1 MIELYYIIWGALG
14 MDHTENA
21 YAAML
26 LTMAL
31 SPDREEYARPLSTPE
46 FRRVEALARSSGFGS
61 IGALLDVDISGLVML
76 LGLTE
81 EEAYRVYT
89 LLHRDVQLTYALG
102 GFMEDGIE
110 VVTQYDAEYPRRL
123 TRVLKASAPPFL
135 YRCGNDALPDKP
147 AIAVMGISGVRT
159 TPEARRQIEALVD
172 GATRQGYVVI
182 TGGELGV
189 SRLAASLAAERGG
202 MLVDVLGGGL
212 REHLKN
218 DAVAAMLSEG
228 RASVLSTEHPDAL
241 FTVNHAVA
249 RNKLLF
255 ALADAAFIFNTD
267 GRRGELDALAKR
279 ACDWIYAWQD
289 YAGNRPLLSRGAR
302 PFHALRDGDFEE
314 MSRHWSSSQAQ
325 QMDMFDLL

>member
-1 MIELYYIIWGALG
+1 

-46 FRRVEALARSSGFGS
+46 FRRVEALARGSGFGS

-102 GFMEDGIE
+102 GFMEDRIE
-110 VVTQYDAEYPRRL
+110 VVTQYDAEYPCRL
-123 TRVLKASAPPFL
+123 TRTLKEAAPPFL
-135 YRCGNDALPDKP
+135 YRCGDGALTDQP
-147 AIAVMGISGVRT
+147 AIAVLGISGVRT
-159 TPEARRQIEALVD
+159 APEARRQIEALVD

-182 TGGELGV
+182 TGGEPGV
-189 SRLAASLAAERGG
+189 SRLAAGLAAEHGG
-202 MLVDVLGGGL
+202 RLVDILGGGL

-218 DAVAAMLSEG
+218 GDIRAMLSEG

-267 GRRGELDALAKR
+267 GRRGELDALAR
-279 ACDWIYAWQD
+279 HACDWIYAWQD
-289 YAGNRPLLSRGAR
+289 YAGNRQLLSRGAR
-302 PFHALRDGDFEE
+302 PFHDFRDGDFEE
-314 MSRHWSSSQAQ
+314 MSRHWASSRAQ
-325 QMDMFDLL
+325 QMDMFDLLG

>member
-1 MIELYYIIWGALG
+1 

-46 FRRVEALARSSGFGS
+46 FRRVESLARDCGFGS

-102 GFMEDGIE
+102 GFLEDRIE
-110 VVTQYDAEYPRRL
+110 VVTQYDEAYPHRL
-123 TRVLKASAPPFL
+123 AQTLKASAPPFL
-135 YRCGNDALPDKP
+135 YRSGNGALPGQP

-159 TPEARRQIEALVD
+159 TPEARRQIEALVE
-172 GATRQGYVVI
+172 GATRHGYVVI

-189 SRLAASLAAERGG
+189 SRLAAGLAAERDGR
-202 MLVDVLGGGL
+202 LVDVPGGGL

-218 DAVAAMLSEG
+218 DSISRMAGEG
-228 RASVLSTEHPDAL
+228 RAAVLSMEHPDAL
-241 FTVNHAVA
+241 FTVNHAIA

-267 GRRGELDALAKR
+267 GRRGELDALANR
-279 ACDWIYAWQD
+279 TCDWIYAWQD
-289 YAGNRPLLSRGAR
+289 YVGNHPLLSRGAR
-302 PFHALRDGDFEE
+302 PFHELRDGDFEE
-314 MSRHWSSSQAQ
+314 MSRHWTSSRAQ
-325 QMDMFDLL
+325 QMNMFDLLG

>member
-1 MIELYYIIWGALG
+1 
-14 MDHTENA
+14 
-21 YAAML
+21 
-26 LTMAL
+26 
-31 SPDREEYARPLSTPE
+31 
-46 FRRVEALARSSGFGS
+46 
-61 IGALLDVDISGLVML
+61 ML

-123 TRVLKASAPPFL
+123 TRALKESAPPFL
-135 YRCGNDALPDKP
+135 YRCGNGALPDQS

-172 GATRQGYVVI
+172 SATRQGYAVI

-189 SRLAASLAAERGG
+189 SRLAAGLVAERGG
-202 MLVDVLGGGL
+202 QLVDILGGGL

-228 RASVLSTEHPDAL
+228 RASVLSMEHPDAL

-267 GRRGELDALAKR
+267 GRRGELDALARR

-302 PFHALRDGDFEE
+302 PFHALRDGDFEA

-325 QMDMFDLL
+325 QMDMFDLLG

>member
-1 MIELYYIIWGALG
+1 
-14 MDHTENA
+14 MDHSENA

-46 FRRVEALARSSGFGS
+46 FRRVEALARGSGFGS

-102 GFMEDGIE
+102 GFMEDRIE
-110 VVTQYDAEYPRRL
+110 VVTQYDEAYPRRL
-123 TRVLKASAPPFL
+123 TQTLKASAPPFL
-135 YRCGNDALPDKP
+135 YRSGNGALPGQP

-159 TPEARRQIEALVD
+159 TPEARRQIEALVE

-189 SRLAASLAAERGG
+189 SRLAAGLAAERDGR
-202 MLVDVLGGGL
+202 LVDIPGGGL

-218 DAVAAMLSEG
+218 DSISRMTGEG
-228 RASVLSTEHPDAL
+228 RAAVLSMEHPDAL
-241 FTVNHAVA
+241 FTVNHAIA

-267 GRRGELDALAKR
+267 GRRGELDALANR
-279 ACDWIYAWQD
+279 TCDWIYAWQD

-302 PFHALRDGDFEE
+302 PFHELRDGDFEE
-314 MSRHWSSSQAQ
+314 MSRHWTSSRAQ
-325 QMDMFDLL
+325 QMNMFDLLG

>member
-1 MIELYYIIWGALG
+1 ME
-14 MDHTENA
+14 HTENA

-31 SPDREEYARPLSTPE
+31 SPNREEYARPLSTPE
-46 FRRVEALARSSGFGS
+46 FRRVEALARGSGFGS

-76 LGLTE
+76 LGLSDD
-81 EEAYRVYT
+81 EAYRVYT

-123 TRVLKASAPPFL
+123 TDALKEAAPPFL
-135 YRCGNDALPDKP
+135 YRCGSQALPGQQ
-147 AIAVMGISGVRT
+147 AIAVVGISGVRT
-159 TPEARRQIEALVD
+159 TPEARRQIEILVE
-172 GATRQGYVVI
+172 GATRQGYAVV

-189 SRLAASLAAERGG
+189 SRLAAGLVADRGG
-202 MLVDVLGGGL
+202 RLVDVLGGGM

-218 DAVAAMLSEG
+218 DSITRLLADNRAA
-228 RASVLSTEHPDAL
+228 VLSTEHPDSL
-241 FTVNHAVA
+241 FTVNHAIA

-267 GRRGELDALAKR
+267 GRRGELEALANR
-279 ACDWIYAWQD
+279 SCQWIYAWQD
-289 YAGNRPLLSRGAR
+289 YAGNRPLLGRGAR
-302 PFHALRDGDFEE
+302 PFQALRDGDFEE
-314 MSRHWSSSQAQ
+314 MSRLWASSRAR
-325 QMDMFDLL
+325 QMDIFDLLGNS

>member
-1 MIELYYIIWGALG
+1 

-123 TRVLKASAPPFL
+123 TRTLKASAPPFL
-135 YRCGNDALPDKP
+135 YRCGNGALTDQP

-172 GATRQGYVVI
+172 GATRQGYAIV
-182 TGGELGV
+182 TGGEL
-189 SRLAASLAAERGG
+189 
-202 MLVDVLGGGL
+202 VDILGGGL

-267 GRRGELDALAKR
+267 GRRGELDALSKR

-302 PFHALRDGDFEE
+302 PFHALEDGDFEA

>member
-1 MIELYYIIWGALG
+1 

-102 GFMEDGIE
+102 GFMADGIE
-110 VVTQYDAEYPRRL
+110 VVTQYDTEYPRRL
-123 TRVLKASAPPFL
+123 TRTLKESAPPFL
-135 YRCGNDALPDKP
+135 YRCGNGALPDQP

-172 GATRQGYVVI
+172 GATRQGYAVI

-189 SRLAASLAAERGG
+189 SRLAAGLTAERGG
-202 MLVDVLGGGL
+202 RLVDILGGGL

-218 DAVAAMLSEG
+218 DAIVAMLSEG
-228 RASVLSTEHPDAL
+228 RASVLSTPRSTRTRCSPSTMPSPGTSCCSRWQTPFSYSIPTAAGASWTPWRGAPATGSTPGRITPA
-241 FTVNHAVA
+241 TVRCSAVA
-249 RNKLLF
+249 HAPSTRF
-255 ALADAAFIFNTD
+255 ATAIS
-267 GRRGELDALAKR
+267 K
-279 ACDWIYAWQD
+279 Q
-289 YAGNRPLLSRGAR
+289 
-302 PFHALRDGDFEE
+302 
-314 MSRHWSSSQAQ
+314 
-325 QMDMFDLL
+325 

>member
-1 MIELYYIIWGALG
+1 

-31 SPDREEYARPLSTPE
+31 SPDREEYARPLSTAE
-46 FRRVEALARSSGFGS
+46 FRRVEALARNSGFGS

-76 LGLTE
+76 LGLSE

-123 TRVLKASAPPFL
+123 TRALKEAAPPFL
-135 YRCGNDALPDKP
+135 YRCGDGALPDRP

-159 TPEARRQIEALVD
+159 TPEARRQIEVLVE
-172 GATRQGYVVI
+172 GATRQGYAVI

-189 SRLAASLAAERGG
+189 SRLAAGMAAERGG
-202 MLVDVLGGGL
+202 RLVDMLGGGM

-228 RASVLSTEHPDAL
+228 RAAVLSTEHPDAL

-249 RNKLLF
+249 RNRLVF

-267 GRRGELDALAKR
+267 GRRGELDALARR

-289 YAGNRPLLSRGAR
+289 YAGNRPLLSRGAH
-302 PFHALRDGDFEE
+302 PFHALQDGDFET
-314 MSRHWSSSQAQ
+314 MSRHWADSRAQ
-325 QMDMFDLL
+325 QLDMFDLLG